1 MLWLVTL
8 FSCISAF
15 LFGYDLG
22 LIGGALPR
30 IHEDLNT
37 SGAIDEVIVGGAK
50 LGAVVGAVVGAVMM
64 KVYGRKV
71 CMVWDVVFFLIG
83 PVCMVVVGSFW
94 WLILV
99 GRVVQGVGIGIS
111 AVVVPAYLG
120 EISPAVYRGR
130 IVGSYEL
137 FLCFGMLAS
146 SLVDA
151 LMDSMSA
158 SWQWMV
164 GFPLVP
170 ALVMGVFVWKIPE
183 SPRWLVS
190 EGRLE
195 EALRVMHRIHTSTS
209 LDQGVHHSTAEV
221 EAELMDL
228 WSSVQHEAASR
239 ECGTVEMAEVKD
251 DAPLLTGHVAS
262 SVMVEE
268 KKGGGRFWWA
278 FFVGCKDIVVD
289 LRDLVRGDERRA
301 FVVVMV
307 LAMFNQASGSTSV
320 INYAPTLFEEQGV
333 ESSAKASLIASL
345 IGASKL
351 IGVVVAFVLVDRA
364 GRRFL
369 LIFGSVGSSVCLALL
384 AVSDAISSVTL
395 LAIWMCLFIFFFSMS
410 WAEVFWIILAE
421 VFSMKHKSAAMA
433 ACTATLFMFGS
444 AADLLFLTIRSSLGF
459 FSFVLYSIIALL
471 GGVFVFL
478 YLPETKGKSLKEV
491 QQAFC
496 FHGS

>member
-50 LGAVVGAVVGAVMM
+50 LGAVVGAIVGAVMM

-71 CMVWDVVFFLIG
+71 AMVWDVLFFLIG
-83 PVCMVVVGSFW
+83 PVFMVVYGSFW

-99 GRVVQGVGIGIS
+99 GRIVQGVGIGIS

-146 SLVDA
+146 SLIDA

-158 SWQWMV
+158 SWRWMV
-164 GFPLVP
+164 GFPLLP
-170 ALVMGVFVWKIPE
+170 ALVMGVFIWKIPE

-209 LDQGVHHSTAEV
+209 LDHGVHHSTADV
-221 EAELMDL
+221 EAELLDL
-228 WSSVQHEAASR
+228 WNSVQHEVADSR
-239 ECGTVEMAEVKD
+239 NCVTVEMAEVKD
-251 DAPLLTGHVAS
+251 DAPLLTRHVAS
-262 SVMVEE
+262 SVMVGEE
-268 KKGGGRFWWA
+268 QGDVRKGGWWA
-278 FFVGCKDIVVD
+278 FVVGCKDIIVD
-289 LRDLVRGDERRA
+289 LRTVVGGDERKA

-307 LAMFNQASGSTSV
+307 LAMFNQASGSTSI

-333 ESSAKASLIASL
+333 ESSAKASLIASSV
-345 IGASKL
+345 GASKL
-351 IGVVVAFVLVDRA
+351 IGVVVAFVLVDRV

-384 AVSDAISSVTL
+384 AVSDATSNVTL
-395 LAIWMCLFIFFFSMS
+395 LAIWMCLQEKF
-410 WAEVFWIILAE
+410 
-421 VFSMKHKSAAMA
+421 
-433 ACTATLFMFGS
+433 
-444 AADLLFLTIRSSLGF
+444 
-459 FSFVLYSIIALL
+459 
-471 GGVFVFL
+471 
-478 YLPETKGKSLKEV
+478 
-491 QQAFC
+491 
-496 FHGS
+496 